1 MYIYIYLSIYIHVY
15 MSICTHIYVYIH
27 IYTCIYTH
35 IYRYEYVHTD
45 IWIYNTY
52 MQVLALM
59 AGEGVGLSAGAK
71 AAAVVH
77 LLLTDSGHWLQVSL
91 SALCVCAYM
100 SYMSALCVCGAPLAY
115 RLRSL
120 APGL

>member
-35 IYRYEYVHTD
+35 IYRYVYVRTD
-45 IWIYNTY
+45 IWINNTC

-77 LLLTDSGHWLQVSL
+77 LLLTDSGHWLQVSRRVGVGV
-91 SALCVCAYM
+91 CVCV
-100 SYMSALCVCGAPLAY
+100 CVCGSY
-115 RLRSL
+115 RLWSL
-120 APGL
+120 AAGRQPGA